1 MYVKYIRPGGPGRKL
16 YLEENGGVL
25 ALSLLV
31 FSNASPALSN
41 WALSN
46 YLILVDDKEM
56 YPE

>member
-25 ALSLLV
+25 ALPLLV
-31 FSNASPALSN
+31 FSNASL
-41 WALSN
+41 ALSN
-46 YLILVDDKEM
+46 YFILVGDKEM